1 MAQRI
6 IIHKVQYKDTR
17 GRFTC
22 EPHKACRHRSSARR
36 KPCKRKPDGPYI
48 EVRER
53 QTAFGGPRLEFYY
66 HDPELD
72 KHIREA
78 KKRRDYQTMKQAQEV
93 KRRIL
98 DDLIEHYRRQESGA
112 DLDNP
117 YDEHMAMKQ
126 YEIEAR
132 ARAGAAG
139 RLAYLER
146 VAKLEKQYE
155 NHGKAKLKELAR
167 DAYRKRDG
175 APLQAIRRILK
186 ARKVSRGEIDLI
198 APKLPKPKKR
208 RGRR

>member
-1 MAQRI
+1 MAERVV
-6 IIHKVQYKDTR
+6 IHKVQYRDNR
-17 GRFTC
+17 GRFVC
-22 EPHKACRHRSSARR
+22 EPHKACKRHSKARR
-36 KPCKRKPDGPYI
+36 KSCKKRPDGPYI

-72 KHIREA
+72 KHIRDA
-78 KKRRDYQTMKQAQEV
+78 RKRRDYKTMKQAQDV

-117 YDEHMAMKQ
+117 YDEHMAMRQ

-146 VAKLEKQYE
+146 VATLEKQYKDYE
-155 NHGKAKLKELAR
+155 KAQLKQIAR

-186 ARKVSRGEIDLI
+186 ARKVGRGEIDLI
-198 APKLPKPKKR
+198 APKLPKQKR
-208 RGRR
+208 RRHR